1 MKQKSSAKYI
11 LQLALTLLLI
21 TGVVA
26 AALADVNSLTA
37 SRIYKNKQLKSWE
50 AIQKVLP
57 EGAIISEETEITDSS
72 GIVKT
77 LYTSTKGYAVEV
89 VPNGFGGA
97 ITMLVGISFEGKV
110 LGIAVVSQTETA
122 GLGAVVA
129 ADSQAGENFRS
140 QFVGLSGA
148 VAVTKD
154 GGDIDSVAG
163 ATISSRAVVA
173 GVNAALSCV
182 ANLNQQG

>member
-1 MKQKSSAKYI
+1 MKQKSSV
-11 LQLALTLLLI
+11 LRLAVTLLLI

-26 AALADVNSLTA
+26 AALAGINSLTA

-57 EGAIISEETEITDSS
+57 DGAIISEETKITDSS
-72 GIVKT
+72 GIAKT

-129 ADSQAGENFRS
+129 ADNQAGETFRE
-140 QFVGLSGA
+140 QFVGLSG
-148 VAVTKD
+148 VLAVTKD
-154 GGDIDSVAG
+154 GGDIDSVTG
-163 ATISSRAVVA
+163 ATISSQGVKQAVDLAIETMNEYLTKGAV
-173 GVNAALSCV
+173 
-182 ANLNQQG
+182 Q

>member
-1 MKQKSSAKYI
+1 MKQKSSV
-11 LQLALTLLLI
+11 LRLAVTLLLI

-26 AALADVNSLTA
+26 AALAGINSLTA

-72 GIVKT
+72 GIAKT

-129 ADSQAGENFRS
+129 ADNQAGETFRE
-140 QFVGLSGA
+140 QFVGFSG
-148 VAVTKD
+148 VLAVTKD
-154 GGDIDSVAG
+154 GGDIDSVTG
-163 ATISSRAVVA
+163 ATISSRAVVE
-173 GVNAALSCV
+173 GVNAALACV
-182 ANLNQQG
+182 ADLEKVE

>member
-1 MKQKSSAKYI
+1 MKQKSSV
-11 LQLALTLLLI
+11 LRLALTLLMI

-26 AALADVNSLTA
+26 AALAGINSLTA

-72 GIVKT
+72 GIAKT

-129 ADSQAGENFRS
+129 ADNQAGETFRE
-140 QFVGLSGA
+140 QFVGLSG
-148 VAVTKD
+148 VLAVTKD
-154 GGDIDSVAG
+154 GGDIDSVTG
-163 ATISSRAVVA
+163 ATISSRAVVE
-173 GVNAALSCV
+173 GVNAALACV
-182 ANLNQQG
+182 ADLEKVE